1 MTEHEIRQAFE
12 RRAVPGN
19 VFSRYVKCEDLIRK
33 LANKKFESEAAL
45 MKFMLQ

>member
-12 RRAVPGN
+12 RRAAPGN

-33 LANKKFESEAAL
+33 LANRKFPSEEKL
-45 MKFMLQ
+45 MKFIMQ